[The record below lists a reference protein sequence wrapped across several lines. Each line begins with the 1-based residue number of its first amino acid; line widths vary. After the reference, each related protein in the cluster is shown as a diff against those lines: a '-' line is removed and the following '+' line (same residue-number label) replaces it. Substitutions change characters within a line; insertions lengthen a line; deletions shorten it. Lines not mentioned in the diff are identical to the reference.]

1 MKQHLTAT
9 FMFDPLNVADFTKV
23 SDKINRLKESGYH
36 EKVRTMNKEGQVIVK
51 LEIEEEL

>member
-9 FMFDPLNVADFTKV
+9 FMFDPLNLADFTKV
-23 SDKINRLKESGYH
+23 SDKVNRLKESGYH